1 MYTCI
6 LTFDIRVVVC
16 LEIMR
21 GKSNFGLLSITKN
34 ILRLL
39 GYANEHRTFPSLVT
53 AWHGERDCRNSSSVA
68 FRLNM
73 LASPKWALV
82 SQRSCDGS
90 STLCSRA
97 SPYLKALDVAN
108 GLTYLHSKNIIH
120 GDLKAVRDRLEYSRR
135 LNSNVTYY
143 RTTYLSQT
151 TARRSARRFR
161 HLACPSCRRTY
172 ANLKT
177 SSNNVQ
183 GTLRWMAIEQF
194 SDTTPGAREQY
205 SFATDIWS
213 FGMTIYVRPARFLQT
228 SPPG

>member
-1 MYTCI
+1 MP
-6 LTFDIRVVVC
+6 
-16 LEIMR
+16 

-39 GYANEHRTFPSLVT
+39 GYTNEHRSRTFPSLVT

-90 STLCSRA
+90 STLCLRA

-108 GLTYLHSKNIIH
+108 GLAYRHSKNIIH

-135 LNSNVTYY
+135 LKLQCYILQDNILVSNDGTAA
-143 RTTYLSQT
+143 LSSQI
-151 TARRSARRFR
+151 SASRV
-161 HLACPSCRRTY
+161 PSCRRTY

-177 SSNNVQ
+177 SFRTTSRGRCAGWPSSNSL
-183 GTLRWMAIEQF
+183 TR
-194 SDTTPGAREQY
+194 
-205 SFATDIWS
+205 
-213 FGMTIYVRPARFLQT
+213 RPARASNTPSRRT
-228 SPPG
+228 SGPLG

>member
-1 MYTCI
+1 M
-6 LTFDIRVVVC
+6 FRDNAR
-16 LEIMR
+16 EIELWSTLDH
-21 GKSNFGLLSITKN
+21 KK

-120 GDLKAVRDRLEYSRR
+120 GDLRAVRDRLEYSRR
-135 LNSNVTYY
+135 LKLQCYILQDNILVSKDGTAA
-143 RTTYLSQT
+143 LSSQI
-151 TARRSARRFR
+151 SASRVRALMSEDFKF
-161 HLACPSCRRTY
+161 

-205 SFATDIWS
+205 SPS
-213 FGMTIYVRPARFLQT
+213 RRT
-228 SPPG
+228 SGPLG